1 MSSTLRSDSHGV
13 HSVQSNCMF
22 WSLLWCASWT
32 KHAASSIFL
41 VLIIVG
47 HVTAYSFFLFEFTLW
62 EPLPGVLFFF
72 APSTFFPPFYLCVL
86 YVARKSSV
94 FPPLFFLFCFF
105 SFFNQ
110 HKAGRQM
117 TNDQWPMTNGETA
130 DRRGRLLFISN
141 DSYCSPVRPY
151 HVAFSLCFC
160 VLSMSTS
167 GLSSWL
173 PLFP

>member
-72 APSTFFPPFYLCVL
+72 APSTFFPPFYPCVL

-94 FPPLFFLFCFF
+94 FPPLFFSSVFFLFLT
-105 SFFNQ
+105 NTRQ
-110 HKAGRQM
+110 AGKWPM
-117 TNDQWPMTNGETA
+117 TNDQWPMA
-130 DRRGRLLFISN
+130 RRPTEGAVSYLFQMIPTVLPS
-141 DSYCSPVRPY
+141 VRI
-151 HVAFSLCFC
+151 
-160 VLSMSTS
+160 T
-167 GLSSWL
+167 
-173 PLFP
+173 